1 MPFKTRW
8 GKSGL
13 VLYYPDKTSLIYYS
27 VKQTIVHA
35 ILLMSLTLSACTS
48 RSVNAQTPQAP
59 AFAVTLKNSTDQ
71 LSIDFQENIS
81 YIDISSPGGI
91 GSARLTLESGDLP
104 EGMVVRLHLAGLEEL
119 RLSSERNTLVL
130 VASIPSHAGL
140 SALSQRK
147 ISGNNE
153 QALRSF
159 DALWL
164 AIRIVAETQKI
175 PLQSGWFEIT
185 VPARFLQ
192 EASGTFE
199 LQWVDFFR

>member
-1 MPFKTRW
+1 M
-8 GKSGL
+8 
-13 VLYYPDKTSLIYYS
+13 
-27 VKQTIVHA
+27 KQTVVHA
-35 ILLMSLTLSACTS
+35 ILLMSLTLSACSS
-48 RSVNAQTPQAP
+48 RSANAQTPQAP

-71 LSIDFQENIS
+71 LSIDFQTNIS
-81 YIDISSPGGI
+81 YIDISSPNGI
-91 GSARLTLESGDLP
+91 GAAQLTLESGDLP
-104 EGMVVRLHLAGLEEL
+104 EGMVIRLHLAGLEEL
-119 RLSSERNTLVL
+119 RLSSERNTL

-164 AIRIVAETQKI
+164 AIRIEAKAQKI
-175 PLQSGWFEIT
+175 PLQAGWFEIT

-192 EASGTFE
+192 ESGGTFK